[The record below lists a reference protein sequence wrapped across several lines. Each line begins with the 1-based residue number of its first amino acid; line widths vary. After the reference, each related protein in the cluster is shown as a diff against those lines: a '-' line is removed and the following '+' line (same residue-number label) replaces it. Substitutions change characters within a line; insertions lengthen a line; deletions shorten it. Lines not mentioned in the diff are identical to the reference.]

1 MPHSSSEVA
10 ASPVEHRINYGRL
23 YPGKSYKADCTC
35 GWTCDGSRDE
45 VTAAVRRHEDQR
57 PEPHAAVNPAA
68 LVQEAIQAWPQFDTP
83 HDQVSGADLVE
94 WFCAWRE
101 RAKALQLPASA
112 EHAALRLFY
121 VTPSAD
127 VGGAHAEAGV
137 MAASP
142 EEALAVVAAELGLA
156 LTFQEQEDGSPGDDW
171 FVRQIPDA
179 LPSTRGMVTD
189 HFAFSFW
196 RVKE

>member
-1 MPHSSSEVA
+1 LSRKQSRH
-10 ASPVEHRINYGRL
+10 GRN
-23 YPGKSYKADCTC
+23 ST
-35 GWTCDGSRDE
+35 
-45 VTAAVRRHEDQR
+45 RRT
-57 PEPHAAVNPAA
+57 
-68 LVQEAIQAWPQFDTP
+68 I
-83 HDQVSGADLVE
+83 
-94 WFCAWRE
+94 
-101 RAKALQLPASA
+101 KSA
-112 EHAALRLFY
+112 E
-121 VTPSAD
+121 
-127 VGGAHAEAGV
+127 
-137 MAASP
+137 AASP